1 MKVPCSSRRVRS
13 RLKLQDA
20 SFAVVSMTNRGAKEN
35 MVPLPLISQL
45 AITGQK
51 YQNWLFCKILLLQA
65 NNKEPVRIIDFGKL
79 DFWFYYLLSTNVQC
93 FQNINHERVKN
104 PKFILF

>member
-45 AITGQK
+45 AKTEQK
-51 YQNWLFCKILLLQA
+51 ISKLLILSNLSFL
-65 NNKEPVRIIDFGKL
+65 GK
-79 DFWFYYLLSTNVQC
+79 Q
-93 FQNINHERVKN
+93 
-104 PKFILF
+104 